1 MATTPAQGLFKQTI
15 VGKQVALGT
24 PKTGAGGQILRRKSS
39 LFSASK
45 DTTTNDEI
53 VSHRQSTGITYGQKK
68 ASGKIDGNLSA
79 GTYPLL
85 VAAALMQDF
94 AAVTPYAAGIDVTAS
109 ATAPHFVDASGG
121 FLTAGLKVGMV
132 GRWTGFAGAGATNN
146 NARNFWITAL
156 TATQMTGIFLDGT
169 AVTADAAGDTVTFTV
184 VGKVAKVPLTGHTND
199 FFTFEEWYS
208 DKSVSEV
215 YPDCKVN
222 QVSIGLPSAGPA
234 TASFDILGVGTRTLA
249 GAQSFTSPTV
259 ETTSDVLQALN
270 GSIYMNGALVDYVT
284 SVTLTIDRGLS
295 PVGASIGSNISPDMN
310 QGKIKVSGS
319 FTSMFNAST
328 LMTLF
333 DAETAVSLNVVAA
346 VDRSATSNFWG
357 CTMGKVKLTGDAP
370 DDGEKVIMRTYP
382 FTAEINGA
390 GGAALAWD
398 QTICMVQDSL
408 A

>member
-24 PKTGAGGQILRRKSS
+24 PKVGAGGQILRRKTSI
-39 LFSASK
+39 FTATR
-45 DTTTNDEI
+45 DTSTNDEI

-68 ASGKIDGNLSA
+68 VSGKLEANLSP

-85 VAAALMQDF
+85 IAGALMQDF
-94 AAVTPYAAGIDVTAS
+94 AAVAPFSAGLDVTAAS
-109 ATAPHFVDASGG
+109 ASPQFVDASGG

-146 NARNFWITAL
+146 NSRNFWITAL
-156 TATQMTGIFLDGT
+156 TATNMTGIFLDGT
-169 AVTADAAGDTVTFTV
+169 PVTADASGDSVTFTV

-208 DKSVSEV
+208 DKSISEV

-222 QVSIGLPSAGPA
+222 QVSIGLPSSGPA
-234 TASFDILGVGTRTLA
+234 TAGFDILGVGTRTL
-249 GAQSFTSPTV
+249 GVAQSFTAPAV
-259 ETTSDVLQALN
+259 ETTSEVVQAV
-270 GSIYMNGALVDYVT
+270 NGAIYANGEVADYVT
-284 SVTLTIDRGLS
+284 SITLTIDRGLS
-295 PVGASIGSNISPDMN
+295 AVGAYLGTNVSPDMN
-310 QGKIKVSGS
+310 QGKVKVTGS
-319 FTSMFNAST
+319 FTAMFNATT
-328 LMTLF
+328 LMSLY
-333 DAETAVSLNVVAA
+333 DAETPISLAVVSSQ
-346 VDRSATSNFWG
+346 DRTPTANFIG
-357 CTMGKVKLTGDAP
+357 FTLGKVKLTGDAP

-390 GGAALAWD
+390 GGTALAWD